1 MFMSHHI
8 DLKNPV
14 SRTCVCYIQRRSSA
28 GDCAVRHAPR
38 ASREHSKKKQ
48 GRKRHS
54 GGGDGG
60 WLRRQQPP
68 CLKSARQTVSVRS
81 TVESLYCYCCCHLC
95 VWLYWVRLL
104 LQLCYAL
111 CSFCLLACVATAAE
125 ARRWWRRIACA
136 EENNRRTIE
145 GGREEERR
153 RRRQQEKEEARSP
166 GP

>member
-14 SRTCVCYIQRRSSA
+14 SRTCVCMYIQRRSSA
-28 GDCAVRHAPR
+28 GDCAVRHAPLR

-54 GGGDGG
+54 GGNGG
-60 WLRRQQPP
+60 GLRRQQPP

-81 TVESLYCYCCCHLC
+81 TVESLYFYCCCHLC

-111 CSFCLLACVATAAE
+111 CSFCLHACAAT
-125 ARRWWRRIACA
+125 ARRWWRQIACA

-145 GGREEERR
+145 GGREKE

>member
-14 SRTCVCYIQRRSSA
+14 SRTCVCMYIQRRSSA
-28 GDCAVRHAPR
+28 GDCAVHQAPPR

-54 GGGDGG
+54 GSNGGG
-60 WLRRQQPP
+60 LRRQQPP

-111 CSFCLLACVATAAE
+111 CSFCLLACAAA
-125 ARRWWRRIACA
+125 ARRWWRQIACA

-145 GGREEERR
+145 GGREKER

>member
-14 SRTCVCYIQRRSSA
+14 SRTCVGTYIQRRSSA
-28 GDCAVRHAPR
+28 GDCTAPC
-38 ASREHSKKKQ
+38 ASRCVPQ
-48 GRKRHS
+48 GSTVRRNREGKGITAATAAAGRRRRWS
-54 GGGDGG
+54 GGGG
-60 WLRRQQPP
+60 LRRQQPP

-104 LQLCYAL
+104 LLQLCYAL
-111 CSFCLLACVATAAE
+111 CSFCLHACA
-125 ARRWWRRIACA
+125 ARRWRRRIACA

-145 GGREEERR
+145 GGREKERR
-153 RRRQQEKEEARSP
+153 R
-166 GP
+166 